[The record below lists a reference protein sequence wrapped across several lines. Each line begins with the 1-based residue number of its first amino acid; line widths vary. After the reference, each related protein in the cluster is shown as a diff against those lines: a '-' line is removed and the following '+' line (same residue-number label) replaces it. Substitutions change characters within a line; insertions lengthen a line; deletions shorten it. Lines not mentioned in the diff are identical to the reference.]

1 MLEYALKEDIAL
13 NKAIILVAGMGTR
26 LKPRTDTI
34 HKCLT
39 KVNDIPIIE
48 NALTCLKSV
57 GVTEVMLVVGYLRDE
72 IKDEIGNEFNG
83 IKIGYVENSDYATTS
98 TSYSLKL
105 GLEAIK
111 DYDTLYVLEGD
122 VFFEKK
128 LIKLIQNDVHENKT
142 LVEKYNSLLDG
153 SFVELKSDGFVKDW
167 THKSMREEGYVLEDK
182 FKTVNIHCFSAEF
195 AKNKLIPAV
204 IQISDQSHGQ
214 EPIENVMRKIVREDN
229 NSIFGLEVGDLKWF
243 EIDDE
248 HDLMIAEEIFKDYK
262 IEI

>member
-98 TSYSLKL
+98 TSYSL
-105 GLEAIK
+105 
-111 DYDTLYVLEGD
+111 
-122 VFFEKK
+122 
-128 LIKLIQNDVHENKT
+128 
-142 LVEKYNSLLDG
+142 
-153 SFVELKSDGFVKDW
+153 SFASPMFDAPYSIG
-167 THKSMREEGYVLEDK
+167 
-182 FKTVNIHCFSAEF
+182 
-195 AKNKLIPAV
+195 
-204 IQISDQSHGQ
+204 
-214 EPIENVMRKIVREDN
+214 IVN
-229 NSIFGLEVGDLKWF
+229 NSVKRDIAK
-243 EIDDE
+243 IDAPP
-248 HDLMIAEEIFKDYK
+248 IKSI
-262 IEI
+262 